1 MKNMLNLTSL
11 LLLAVLLISS
21 HELAAQRAISAPVF
35 ENGSTQICAS
45 PSNNTFTVIA
55 TLSDGPALETNN
67 QFILEASAPDGTFDD
82 PNQII
87 ELARVTG
94 PNNGTTTDSE
104 IRFENFTMDES
115 VNSDTYRLRV
125 RASSHDAIVSAESVE
140 IAMHYFGGV
149 KRIRLNLNEDVILCN
164 VTSFSKIISLV
175 VLDSNDNELNADD
188 YTWEWVRGE
197 LGSGPGSGNVIP
209 GETSSSYTVT
219 QEGKYF
225 ARINLGACQGVFN
238 ANSNA
243 TNVFIVNVADVFIN
257 EGPSIAFC
265 PQDPKVLTS
274 SETNTDYTYQWFKND
289 TAIEGEIASTI
300 TLPDND
306 FGGNYTLEVR
316 YSEDCTVTTDPIA
329 VTNNGSSITETLP
342 ENLIILPTQ
351 TITLQV
357 TTDAPE
363 GSTVQWFVDTNLQK
377 QEPLSGTTST
387 FEANFVGRYRVRIQ
401 ATDACNSV
409 IESETEI
416 FAPVGFE
423 STIGSES
430 DLTCDDT
437 TVDIALQEMV
447 GVTASDLRVPL
458 TQDQYS
464 FFDFEW
470 LADGATTGE
479 TATTLTVDTADQDAV
494 YRLQA
499 DLKTGEFSNIL
510 SNEVS
515 VKYVASDTEITLT
528 PDSLPKDGSITLTVP
543 PDDSYTYQWYRVV
556 DDEEQVIEGATT
568 NEITVSETGDYFVR
582 IASVICSLDT
592 PIVTVSEEAALSAFI
607 PNIVTPNNDGSND
620 HWNLPDELT
629 GSPEVEVIIYDSR
642 GQIALQTT
650 NYRNGDWP
658 NDTDGSKETVY
669 YYIITKNSSV
679 IRKGS
684 ITVMR

>member
-1 MKNMLNLTSL
+1 MKNKLNLTSL

-45 PSNNTFTVIA
+45 PGNNTFTVIA
-55 TLSDGPALETNN
+55 TLSAGPALDNSN
-67 QFILEASAPDGTFDD
+67 QYILEVSAPDGTFADTD
-82 PNQII
+82 QNI

-94 PNNGTTTDSE
+94 PNDSNEGE
-104 IRFENFTMDES
+104 IRFENFSVDES
-115 VNSDTYRLRV
+115 LNSDTYRLRI
-125 RASSHDAIVSAESVE
+125 RASTDDSVISSESVE
-140 IAMHYFGGV
+140 IAMHYFRNDLTV
-149 KRIRLNLNEDVILCN
+149 VLNSREDVILCN
-164 VTSFSKIISLV
+164 TASINRTINPV
-175 VLDSNDNELNADD
+175 VLDDIGNELNVDD
-188 YTWEWVRGE
+188 FKWQWYRGD
-197 LGSGPGSGNVIP
+197 LGTSAFDAVAIP

-219 QEGKYF
+219 QEGKYVVKIF
-225 ARINLGACQGVFN
+225 YGKCQIVYN
-238 ANSNA
+238 KASSNA
-243 TNVFIVNVADVFIN
+243 IEVFIVDVADVFIN
-257 EGPSIAFC
+257 EGASVAFC
-265 PQDPKVLTS
+265 PQDAKVLTS

-409 IESETEI
+409 IESQTEI
-416 FAPVGFE
+416 FAPIGFE
-423 STIGSES
+423 STIGSGS

-470 LADGATTGE
+470 LADGATTGDTE
-479 TATTLTVDTADQDAV
+479 TTLTVDTANQDAV
-494 YRLQA
+494 YQLQA

-543 PDDSYTYQWYRVV
+543 PDDSYTYEWYRVV

-582 IASVICSLDT
+582 IASVFCSLDT

-607 PNIVTPNNDGSND
+607 PNIVTPNSDGINDT
-620 HWNLPDELT
+620 WNLPDELT
-629 GSPEVEVIIYDSR
+629 DSPEVEVIIYDSR

-658 NDTDGSKETVY
+658 NDTDVSKETVY
-669 YYIITKNSSV
+669 YFIITKNNSV

-684 ITVMR
+684 ITVMK